1 MQTLEKPRK
10 AWKNGPEKSNAL
22 QDEQR
27 PSARGLDLKER
38 LPFRLGLCEKKMWP
52 TVCQSSGSS
61 LERTPPY
68 NQTISVRMFRVEQFS
83 EMP

>member
-10 AWKNGPEKSNAL
+10 AWKNGPEKPNAL

-38 LPFRLGLCEKKMWP
+38 LPFRLGLCEKKNVAYGLP
-52 TVCQSSGSS
+52 EFRELPGTHATLQPNDFGPNVSG
-61 LERTPPY
+61 
-68 NQTISVRMFRVEQFS
+68 
-83 EMP
+83 